1 MSQIKKTTT
10 KNSRIK
16 MRWKGMMK
24 VGSLQKGC
32 KVWSI
37 LGEWSCK
44 GNEWPA
50 FPFVLLSIQI
60 MISTG
65 EDPKQRERE
74 MRRYADS
81 CQPYCKAWG
90 KRRPSLGCLKCVIKP
105 TKVMRLL
112 LLWCSQFLGN
122 LVKLV
127 NVYIAVLSILWI
139 TDPSNIGE
147 AHAQLHVLHRSKCKR
162 LGLLPGIYKT
172 TT

>member
-37 LGEWSCK
+37 LGL
-44 GNEWPA
+44 NEVA
-50 FPFVLLSIQI
+50 RAMNGQRFLSIQI

-112 LLWCSQFLGN
+112 LWCSQFLGN

-127 NVYIAVLSILWI
+127 NVYIAVLCILWI

>member
-1 MSQIKKTTT
+1 MKRNDESGIIT
-10 KNSRIK
+10 KRMQSVK
-16 MRWKGMMK
+16 HSGF
-24 VGSLQKGC
+24 
-32 KVWSI
+32 
-37 LGEWSCK
+37 EWSCK

-162 LGLLPGIYKT
+162 LDLLPGIYKT